1 MREFYEDKMII
12 PYLERNENELRDFFQ
27 LVNYTNL
34 YANII
39 TLDNDEISSILDNAS
54 TSCDTSPP
62 KEAPAELTESKPLS
76 IAERREIYEKTGMDP
91 CSIFV
96 EPRVLRVFG
105 GSPEVKLELTLPLIS
120 KDSEGKDFEPQYM
133 EVLQRTLDF
142 INHINVFGKYHP
154 STLPQL
160 AQFLKGPN
168 DPGSFPG

>member
-1 MREFYEDKMII
+1 IANNTSIDEFDDDDVDSQEDEVI
-12 PYLERNENELRDFFQ
+12 
-27 LVNYTNL
+27 
-34 YANII
+34 
-39 TLDNDEISSILDNAS
+39 DEAAIKEQISSILDNAS